1 MKLFIRRIIQFIR
14 MPAGG
19 GLLLEAVFWLGLAR
33 LAVLLLPFRR
43 LVPYLGTPRYKTP
56 IMNPALS
63 VTARALT
70 IAQAVQRAARNLPW
84 ECQCLVQAVAAKA
97 MLRWRGLPSTLY
109 IGVAKDQNA
118 TLCAHAWLRC
128 GNIILTGREEAN
140 RFTIISTFGD
150 THDEG

>member
-43 LVPYLGTPRYKTP
+43 LVPYLGTPRYETP
-56 IMNPALS
+56 VMNPALP

-70 IAQAVQRAARNLPW
+70 IARAVQQAARNLPW
-84 ECQCLVQAVAAKA
+84 GCHCLVQAVAAKA
-97 MLRWRGLPSTLY
+97 MLRRRGLPSTLCL
-109 IGVAKDQNA
+109 GAAQ
-118 TLCAHAWLRC
+118 R
-128 GNIILTGREEAN
+128 
-140 RFTIISTFGD
+140 
-150 THDEG
+150 